1 MVRMPTDII
10 TTFITREQLKQF
22 AHNTFVDLVKA
33 VVDIERGIMAVGG
46 ELHADEET
54 ALLEDGSKQ
63 SNLWGI
69 NLYPDKTGE
78 DFIEFD
84 SMINLRPSQNNR
96 SRNVDDPAV
105 RQQIITIV
113 NKLIPS

>member
-1 MVRMPTDII
+1 MTIDII
-10 TTFITREQLKQF
+10 RTGITREQVKEF
-22 AHNTFVDLVKA
+22 AHNTFVDFVKV
-33 VVDIERGIMAVGG
+33 VVDIERGIMAIGG

-69 NLYPDKTGE
+69 NLYPDKMGE
-78 DFIEFD
+78 DFFEFD

-96 SRNVDDPAV
+96 SRGVEDPAI
-105 RQQIITIV
+105 RQQIITVV
-113 NKLIPS
+113 NKLISS